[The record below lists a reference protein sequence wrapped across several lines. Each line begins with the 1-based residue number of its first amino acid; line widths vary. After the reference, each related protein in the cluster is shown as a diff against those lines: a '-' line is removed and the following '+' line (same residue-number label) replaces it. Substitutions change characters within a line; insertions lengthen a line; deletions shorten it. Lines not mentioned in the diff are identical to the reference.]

1 MQTCT
6 QCFDLRLVKDG
17 RLPVSRPVIRTPEDA
32 VDLLRA
38 EFENLPF
45 ERFVC
50 IPLST
55 KNHAIGLIRVSSGT
69 LNSSL
74 VHGRDLFV
82 RLLLS
87 GGCSAIISHNHPSGL
102 YENCG
107 LAATPSP
114 EDLELTKRLL
124 EVSKILDFPILDHI
138 IIAGP
143 QYYSMKEHGH
153 L

>member
-1 MQTCT
+1 MQPYT

-38 EFENLPF
+38 EFQHLPF

-74 VHGRDLFV
+74 VHCRDLFV

-114 EDLELTKRLL
+114 EDIELTRRMVEAGKLL
-124 EVSKILDFPILDHI
+124 DISVLDHVVVGEDSF
-138 IIAGP
+138 A
-143 QYYSMKEHGH
+143 SLKERG
-153 L
+153 LL